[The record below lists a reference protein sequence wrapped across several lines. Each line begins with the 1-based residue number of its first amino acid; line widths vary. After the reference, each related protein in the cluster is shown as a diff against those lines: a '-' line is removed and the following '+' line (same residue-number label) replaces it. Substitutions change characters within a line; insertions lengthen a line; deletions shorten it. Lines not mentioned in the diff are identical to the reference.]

1 LKIDVFR
8 AACEDAIFTGHG
20 PPSVVFSGF
29 AWLVR
34 CTIMHV
40 FNHV

>member
-8 AACEDAIFTGHG
+8 AACEDAIFTGHE

-29 AWLVR
+29 AWFAR
-34 CTIMHV
+34 CTIVHV
-40 FNHV
+40 FEQV